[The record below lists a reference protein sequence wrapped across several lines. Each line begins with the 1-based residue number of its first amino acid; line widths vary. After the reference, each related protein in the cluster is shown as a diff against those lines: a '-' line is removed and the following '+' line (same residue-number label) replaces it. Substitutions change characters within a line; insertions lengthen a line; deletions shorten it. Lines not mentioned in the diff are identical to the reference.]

1 MDASHR
7 NKYGAQALSMC
18 AASGHLSTVRLLLE
32 AGAKVGDSAALGGR
46 SQGRRFFTVML
57 LLEAGAKVG
66 DSSQ

>member
-32 AGAKVGDSAALGGR
+32 AGASIGDSL
-46 SQGRRFFTVML
+46 Q
-57 LLEAGAKVG
+57 
-66 DSSQ
+66 